1 MLSSKQPPFSV
12 IEARISFTTRELG
25 MLVIMKD
32 NPEKRAVVVLPPP
45 PPVIDF
51 VFSAESSTEF
61 RRRLCCCTLWVD
73 FRRLSAV
80 FLDFVAVEIC
90 FCGVK
95 DTSIVLAV
103 AWTDEVRRIR
113 MFDAFAFLPN
123 DLEARYF
130 FLASFVPFNHA
141 LLRAFVSVD
150 GSIVHWSARVART
163 VATFWTSGEVV

>member
-45 PPVIDF
+45 PPVMISFSPPSLRRSFIVDF
-51 VFSAESSTEF
+51 VVVHFGSISVVCPLFFSILSRWKFAFVALRT
-61 RRRLCCCTLWVD
+61 
-73 FRRLSAV
+73 RLSSSRWRGRTC
-80 FLDFVAVEIC
+80 VAFGC
-90 FCGVK
+90 LMPLLFYPT
-95 DTSIVLAV
+95 TS
-103 AWTDEVRRIR
+103 RRH
-113 MFDAFAFLPN
+113 
-123 DLEARYF
+123 YF